1 MGLSASQARL
11 LSLTSRLSSLE
22 LQAQS
27 ISNSKSRLADEGTAA
42 SKAYSDALEK
52 QTMKVYS
59 GTNPDGVSIYKD
71 ATANNLTSPGAV
83 SDTDKQRFIKNQ
95 SGQLLVNDVVLAAY
109 NTSGGKLE
117 NFLNGLSLTAS
128 SPAAKQQIFET
139 TLTNNL
145 TASVASASSL
155 MTTRT
160 DTVPSGQYTPVLGF
174 STNYNDSAIFQALN
188 SINPTNYKANPT
200 ASNVVCFYSNSD
212 NNSTND
218 FDMTA
223 ATAALM
229 TEVSGV
235 TSATTTA
242 LTSVLQ
248 NAFGSKWS
256 LVADQI
262 TAAAQRAE
270 TDTKNFYNSKEST
283 YVNFSGNTDN
293 TAAVKVLDA
302 NTNDIYDD
310 SYGSDELYI
319 DRSEE
324 VKTFLSF
331 FDQEC
336 QNINGNQSVGTTGT
350 YSDETNGSITQSANK
365 ATKVPMSYSMGS
377 VYGAL
382 GAADTPNVV
391 NFYGDGT
398 RSSTNDVNMGAMLNA
413 LANQVNGVT
422 SSTAN
427 AVLSVLQSS
436 YGSDWANIAPQLIAA
451 VNQAKVNTANFY
463 NGQGANFNPNWDFTP
478 GSNAGTMAKTAN
490 TNQVWNDTCG
500 DNELY
505 VDQNQEIKTF
515 LSYFDQARAG
525 IMATTYSSVSETDGS
540 TNRPATGSGT
550 GSSNNVVGHEQIM
563 TQVTV
568 ADSNASSVSMQNA
581 LQSISDSLNA
591 ISSNFGDVAS
601 ISTYKNNL
609 DSIISALKGG
619 ASVSDEAVNIKPL
632 LESIPGTTTL
642 KPAMDQV
649 DITSKFAQYNYDSSS
664 ADYYEAVFDQLKEGG
679 GFTTSDDNMNNS
691 QWLQTQITAG
701 NLYLYENDKNG
712 DTVNISWTSGDSTLQ
727 EETNDS
733 DVARAEAKYQTT
745 MADISAKDN
754 KFDLQLKNIDTEHT
768 AIQTEVSSVNKVIE
782 KNIDKSFKMFDA

>member
-391 NFYGDGT
+391 FFYQDGSDN
-398 RSSTNDVNMGAMLNA
+398 SSNDVNKGAAWSA
-413 LANQVNGVT
+413 LAGQLNGVT
-422 SSTAN
+422 GSTAN
-427 AVLSVLQSS
+427 AVLSVLRSS
-436 YGSDWANIAPQLIAA
+436 YGSDWANILPQLTAA
-451 VNQAKVNTANFY
+451 INQAQTNTTNFY
-463 NGQGANFNPNWDFTP
+463 YDQCMNYQTYSGHDDNNTVTIAMT
-478 GSNAGTMAKTAN
+478 AGTS
-490 TNQVWNDTCG
+490 QVWNDSHG
-500 DNELY
+500 LNELY